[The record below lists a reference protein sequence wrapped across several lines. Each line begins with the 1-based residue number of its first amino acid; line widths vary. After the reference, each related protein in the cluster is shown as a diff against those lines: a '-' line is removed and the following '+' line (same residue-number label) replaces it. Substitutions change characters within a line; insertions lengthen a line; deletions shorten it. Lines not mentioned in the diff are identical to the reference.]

1 MCTACTCTG
10 YFFSLEVLKVSKSR
24 FSWSKSLVALV
35 NFHSVWRHWEFHN
48 SMGKYIPRKYKYYL
62 ECCSSKY
69 LNLWR
74 YLNLLM
80 FLAHMLGIF
89 LQYYQSLTF
98 VKAIFFEDVFV
109 YPPKRSWSECLSNT
123 RCLAKNNH
131 YLSTIT
137 QSFKLKSS
145 NYSGKGMEIKKM
157 SEWISTE
164 GHRQIIKWTAGA

>member
-1 MCTACTCTG
+1 M
-10 YFFSLEVLKVSKSR
+10 
-24 FSWSKSLVALV
+24 
-35 NFHSVWRHWEFHN
+35 EFHY

-98 VKAIFFEDVFV
+98 VKSISIFFFFFFFLEDVFV

-164 GHRQIIKWTAGA
+164 GHHQIIKWTAGA

>member
-1 MCTACTCTG
+1 M
-10 YFFSLEVLKVSKSR
+10 
-24 FSWSKSLVALV
+24 
-35 NFHSVWRHWEFHN
+35 EFYY
-48 SMGKYIPRKYKYYL
+48 SMGKYIPRKYQYYL

-69 LNLWR
+69 LPKPMKVSKSFDVFGT
-74 YLNLLM
+74 YV
-80 FLAHMLGIF
+80 GYF

-98 VKAIFFEDVFV
+98 VKAISFFFLEDVFV

-145 NYSGKGMEIKKM
+145 NYSGKGMEIKK

-164 GHRQIIKWTAGA
+164 GHHQIIKWTAGA